1 MPWLETS
8 PMDQRMQ
15 FIVDYQRGL
24 HSVTELADRF
34 SISRKTAYKWIDRHE
49 ADEAAGL
56 ADRSRR
62 PRSCPHATPPA
73 MVDAVLEARRR
84 HPRWGAK
91 KLLRIL
97 RRSAPETTWPARSTV
112 CDLLKR
118 HGLIPKSRRRPRLG
132 HPGRP
137 LTPMTAPNAI
147 WTADFKGQF
156 KTRDG
161 VYCYPLT
168 LVDGYSRYL
177 LACQGL
183 RSTAMALAW
192 PIFRRAFAEYGLPQ
206 IIRSDNGVP
215 FATTA
220 LGRLSLLSVWW
231 IRLGIYPELI
241 EPAHPEQNGRH
252 ERMHRTLKA
261 EATRPPSGNLQAQQT
276 RFNRFR
282 AEYNDDRPHE
292 ALGQETPGS
301 IYEPSRRPLPLT
313 LASLEYPG
321 HFEVRL
327 VSRNSGIRWKKHWV
341 CVTHTLAGEYVGL
354 EEVDDGLWDVYFGP
368 VKLGRMDERILRIE
382 DHKGRTIRK
391 APPTGASAVAV

>member
-1 MPWLETS
+1 M
-8 PMDQRMQ
+8 
-15 FIVDYQRGL
+15 
-24 HSVTELADRF
+24 
-34 SISRKTAYKWIDRHE
+34 
-49 ADEAAGL
+49 
-56 ADRSRR
+56 
-62 PRSCPHATPPA
+62 
-73 MVDAVLEARRR
+73 
-84 HPRWGAK
+84 
-91 KLLRIL
+91 
-97 RRSAPETTWPARSTV
+97 
-112 CDLLKR
+112 
-118 HGLIPKSRRRPRLG
+118 
-132 HPGRP
+132 
-137 LTPMTAPNAI
+137 
-147 WTADFKGQF
+147 
-156 KTRDG
+156 
-161 VYCYPLT
+161 YCYPLT

-183 RSTAMALAW
+183 RSTTIVLAR
-192 PIFRRAFAEYGLPQ
+192 PIFRRAFEEYGLPH

-241 EPAHPEQNGRH
+241 QPAHPEQNGRH

-261 EATRPPSGNLQAQQT
+261 ETTKPPSGNLQAQQT

-282 AEYNDDRPHE
+282 AEYNDERPHE
-292 ALGQETPGS
+292 ALDQETPASLYG
-301 IYEPSRRPLPLT
+301 PSPRALPRT
-313 LASLEYPG
+313 LAPMVYPG

-382 DHKGRTIRK
+382 DHKGRTVRR
-391 APPTGASAVAV
+391 PSPTTPKPVDAM

>member
-1 MPWLETS
+1 MPWQETS
-8 PMDQRMQ
+8 LMNQRVQ
-15 FIVDYQRGL
+15 FIADYQRGL
-24 HSVTELADRF
+24 LPVVELAGRF
-34 SISRKTAYKWIDRHE
+34 GISRKTAYKWIDRYDD
-49 ADEAAGL
+49 AGPAAL
-56 ADRSRR
+56 VDRSRR
-62 PRSCPHATPPA
+62 PLSCPHATPDA
-73 MVDAVLEARRR
+73 IITAVLEARRR

-97 RRSAPETTWPARSTV
+97 RRKAPETRWPARSTL
-112 CDLLKR
+112 CGLLKR
-118 HGLIPKSRRRPRLG
+118 HDLVPTHRRRPPLS

-156 KTRDG
+156 KTRDAR
-161 VYCYPLT
+161 YCYPLT

-183 RSTAMALAW
+183 RSTAVTLAR
-192 PIFRRAFAEYGLPQ
+192 PVFQRVFEAYGLPR
-206 IIRSDNGVP
+206 IIRTDNGVP

-252 ERMHRTLKA
+252 ERLHRTLKA
-261 EATRPPSGNLQAQQT
+261 EATRPPSGNLAAQQV

-282 AEYNDDRPHE
+282 REYNDERPHE
-292 ALGQETPGS
+292 ALNQETPAS
-301 IYEPSRRPLPLT
+301 VYEPSPHTLPRT
-313 LASLEYPG
+313 LPPIEYPG

-327 VSRNSGIRWKKHWV
+327 VSRNSGIRWKHHWV

-354 EEVDDGLWDVYFGP
+354 EEIDDGLWEVYFGP
-368 VKLGRMDERILRIE
+368 LKLGRMDERILRIE

-391 APPTGASAVAV
+391 TVSPMSPD